1 MSIKI
6 RMNNMSKMSKMSKMS
21 RSYLLDPR
29 DLVFMFEKN
38 ITSLSAL
45 VSR

>member
-1 MSIKI
+1 M
-6 RMNNMSKMSKMSKMS
+6 RKMSKMSKMS
-21 RSYLLDPR
+21 RSYLLDPP
-29 DLVFMFEKN
+29 DLVFVFEQN